1 MVQGKEL
8 QIVVFTDAFFETNGV
23 GSYYKT
29 LLGWCA
35 ERTGI
40 RVTIIC
46 PERDDL
52 VRGDIP
58 KHVIPIRGLIQ
69 FRNPFYKDLVFG
81 YYSQTKLRRIV
92 ESIERPKII
101 HIATTGLL
109 GVGGARVARRLRLPC
124 VGCYHVN
131 TLEFTELYGSTSFG
145 RVGGW
150 VGTKVAH
157 FLEWQAYGHCRA
169 MLAPSDSAAEAVRT
183 FFSGDV
189 EVIPN
194 PIDVQRF
201 RPATS
206 RRGGFR
212 RRYNGDGKVL
222 AIVVGRIAR
231 EKNLDLVGEY
241 LCGDDRINTVFVGDG
256 PYRAALEKRWNATV
270 TGFLQ
275 GEDLVAAYQQ
285 ADVFVQ
291 LSVAETFG
299 LTLVEAM
306 ASGLPAIALRSQGFV
321 AKIAPGCGVE
331 VIEEHELA
339 TLADRCVMLAERESR
354 YQEAGRRARA
364 FVQYLGVDG
373 VMPRFEEFH
382 RRIVNSV
389 VPWHIPPTS
398 GARSNEVSE

>member
-1 MVQGKEL
+1 MAFAEFACPEERPSAPATNAHSTQGELHPLPSAGMVQGKEL

-81 YYSQTKLRRIV
+81 YYSQTKLRKIV

-150 VGTKVAH
+150 VAAGGVLLGAGDLLPEALAICCELVGLFEKFGMPLNNADRRLEQVAV
-157 FLEWQAYGHCRA
+157 FL
-169 MLAPSDSAAEAVRT
+169 V
-183 FFSGDV
+183 V
-189 EVIPN
+189 EV
-194 PIDVQRF
+194 
-201 RPATS
+201 
-206 RRGGFR
+206 
-212 RRYNGDGKVL
+212 
-222 AIVVGRIAR
+222 
-231 EKNLDLVGEY
+231 
-241 LCGDDRINTVFVGDG
+241 
-256 PYRAALEKRWNATV
+256 
-270 TGFLQ
+270 
-275 GEDLVAAYQQ
+275 
-285 ADVFVQ
+285 
-291 LSVAETFG
+291 
-299 LTLVEAM
+299 
-306 ASGLPAIALRSQGFV
+306 RSQV
-321 AKIAPGCGVE
+321 L
-331 VIEEHELA
+331 HLA
-339 TLADRCVMLAERESR
+339 GEQD
-354 YQEAGRRARA
+354 A
-364 FVQYLGVDG
+364 FCKAQRVDG
-373 VMPRFEEFH
+373 LR
-382 RRIVNSV
+382 
-389 VPWHIPPTS
+389 
-398 GARSNEVSE
+398 